1 MSKNRKKGKSC
12 CIGLWMTQSPS
23 VRARDSLEI
32 WTCSVCNGRVA
43 LNWVPPL
50 FQHPNST
57 QSLGGNSGAMEQLY
71 RYRPWAPWMCVKPIT
86 VVGGWSTSCRR
97 EIGTEKKKRVCE
109 SQYVPFCQLCWS
121 QILQESLGRFEKDT
135 LKLKEPLRWGPGAG
149 TLLNLEVRVVLIW
162 IKISWGTC

>member
-97 EIGTEKKKRVCE
+97 EIGTEKKKE
-109 SQYVPFCQLCWS
+109 YVSPSMCHSASSADPKYCRRAWEDLRKT
-121 QILQESLGRFEKDT
+121 LQSWKSPLGEG
-135 LKLKEPLRWGPGAG
+135 LVQGPYL
-149 TLLNLEVRVVLIW
+149 TWR
-162 IKISWGTC
+162 